1 MLASIREQGR
11 LTVELAAATKPPAPN
26 PARPPTGAGRL
37 LAFARTRPKTC
48 RCPDRVGGGVTPAV
62 LSHHR
67 TCGSA
72 SGGS

>member
-1 MLASIREQGR
+1 M
-11 LTVELAAATKPPAPN
+11 AARRQPSPN
-26 PARPPTGAGRL
+26 PAEH
-37 LAFARTRPKTC
+37 
-48 RCPDRVGGGVTPAV
+48 RVGGGVTPAV